1 MKLLKTRK
9 IWGRSLAAFLA
20 AVLVFGAVTT
30 VQAAQVWTGNSGGN
44 WATSGNWSGNNSGR
58 RYIRKGGL
66 TGDKSDIIYLS
77 ANVTETSNTGLCFS
91 YVPDSGYWRFHG
103 QNKYTFDN
111 SGKTGTDY
119 DQDLIC
125 IGYGGGG
132 SSARFY
138 AITLKTRHLTVG
150 GDATHGGYKDTVK
163 YDMTGRLVL
172 DNLDDNAVNELGPVS
187 ITATRTVDL
196 YKGDLYATNANI
208 TCSGNMT
215 AYDFYAEKTGGDWT
229 LNGDLVLGAKAG
241 ATATFTQ
248 NSGTVTV
255 ANNRWTKST
264 SGNGTLNLNGGT
276 FVTQHIQDE
285 VAGGSLTVSF
295 NGGTLKAN
303 NVHSAGLITHGN
315 GAGLNVNVGADGGTI
330 DTGNLNIT
338 IPVAVNAVS
347 GTAGSFTVTGGGS
360 AMFSGQGNLAGALV
374 VGDNTALHWFDQD
387 GAVSASCG
395 FTSLALGA
403 GSTIYLNGDATG
415 VDALP
420 ATVTTTA
427 TAESKANVIIDFSA
441 IPATGSSFTLFPAA
455 SADAFNVS
463 PMFGSL
469 VLPHEVAVVNGNL
482 VLTLVA
488 DNYTWN
494 GSQTNW
500 GDVGAWTK
508 GGAAATWA
516 DGNNAIFNTA
526 NATATLAAGASA
538 AKIEFSADATVGGSA
553 SLSVP
558 VVSVVPDVT
567 ATITAPTC
575 DSLEKTGAGALTL
588 GASRTDQTTLSEGTL
603 KMSSGA
609 TVNPA
614 NLTLGTDSATPVTF
628 DYGGQTL
635 NSQLATFIQS
645 GANVT
650 LTNVVVSNSGSIYLT
665 KDTAPSVLTVA
676 KGASLEFD
684 DHYSLNTVT
693 EATINVAGGTV
704 KATKNVNNWIMQTSL
719 EGRLNIN
726 VTDGGLMEFG
736 GEVYALTCRDAVG
749 GSTDYRDPS
758 LYFRVVDSTL
768 RVLNNK
774 SFRLGYDEN
783 NKNPA
788 CPTGVFAATNSVIY
802 IAYGISIGHNVVG
815 ANTAGSYTADFEN
828 CVITTR
834 FLRVFHDRP
843 LNAVRLNNVRYTV
856 NADDTQGLYS
866 SPQFE
871 TMGAGGTA
879 IKPITIDAGGLVLD
893 TNGHDGTLDSD
904 PQGAGA
910 ISKVGTGKLTVK
922 RNQTSSSPLSC
933 EAGETFVNGGLTIN
947 RPTTV
952 KDGATLTVNATAQS
966 TFASLAFESGSTLNI
981 ESYAVDVTAIAAT
994 ALALP
999 ASGTVELKFNGG
1011 AFPIGR
1017 YAILEK
1023 AGITVADV
1031 DGRLVLSVS
1040 AGAPSWEVSGDTL
1053 YLTVKSA
1060 NDCIWTGAGSDA
1072 KFSNGANWQGGN
1084 IPASGA
1090 NVFIALAAAG
1100 EIECDIADFSPA
1112 SITFPANSAAVTIT
1126 GENAINGVVS
1136 VTNLSSNSHTIDVPV
1151 YFAGD
1156 IQVKQAAMAEVSDL
1170 SKAHV
1175 MFAGGAYAAQGY
1187 ALENGN
1193 SAAVYSRCIFGKYYL
1208 ANGENAPWTAM
1219 YQGSS
1224 KRVCL
1229 ADNSTLYIP
1238 YAGALTE
1245 LYIGNNAHVD
1255 VGKMTLT
1262 AASRVSYRNN
1272 GEMAVTNLTLTGTGD
1287 RHMSYNQGTA
1297 VFKFERVETSMTGNW
1312 CYFADANAA
1321 SKGVYYIGKGGL
1333 NYSSTSAGGTYSIGK
1348 DVANDAQTI
1357 RPWDSDFTIGDR
1369 GNNAASLVL
1378 NRDVTFCTDDESG
1391 TGRTITM
1398 DAIARGYGTTPTVT
1412 VSGSGTL
1419 RVNKSAINTTEP
1431 SVAVTNTATL
1441 ALKPGAI
1448 FTTSTITVN
1457 SGAALQVAESGTLA
1471 LGGDLALKAGATL
1484 GFNYTTRD
1492 APVLDLTD
1500 KTVTFDEGATTNV
1513 VVKITAAEGRRGR
1526 GGVRTL
1532 TSGGKFADAT
1542 VSLAAGAPS
1551 WVAGVSVV
1559 NGDIVLDVKPRG
1571 TMIIVK

>member
-1 MKLLKTRK
+1 MKLLKTSK
-9 IWGRSLAAFLA
+9 IQGGKIAAFLA
-20 AVLVFGAVTT
+20 AVLVFGAATT

-44 WATSGNWSGNNSGR
+44 WATSGNWNGTTGR
-58 RYIRKGGL
+58 RYIRKSGL
-66 TGDKSDIIYLS
+66 SGDKSDIIYLS
-77 ANVTETSNTGLCFS
+77 ANVTETSHTGLCFS

-125 IGYGGGG
+125 IGYGGAG

-150 GDATHGGYKDTVK
+150 GDATHGGYADTVK
-163 YDMTGRLVL
+163 HDMTGRLVL

-255 ANNRWTKST
+255 GTSKWTKST
-264 SGNGTLNLNGGT
+264 DGNGILNLNGGT

-285 VAGGSLTVSF
+285 VAGGSLTVNF

-360 AMFSGQGNLAGALV
+360 ATFSGQGNLVGALI
-374 VGDNTALHWFDQD
+374 VGDNTELHWFDQD

-415 VDALP
+415 VDAFP

-427 TAESKANVIIDFSA
+427 TTESKANVVIDFSA
-441 IPATGSSFTLFPAA
+441 IPATGSSFTLFQVV
-455 SADAFNVS
+455 SADVFNVS

-508 GGAAATWA
+508 GGASATWA

-538 AKIEFSADATVGGSA
+538 AKIEFSADATVNGSA
-553 SLSVP
+553 TLSVP
-558 VVSVVPDVT
+558 VVDVASGVA
-567 ATITAPTC
+567 ATISAPTA
-575 DSLEKTGAGALTL
+575 DPIEKTGAGALTL
-588 GASRTDQTTLSEGTL
+588 GSSRTDQTTLSEGTL
-603 KMSSGA
+603 KMASGA
-609 TVNPA
+609 TVDA
-614 NLTLGTDSATPVTF
+614 SKLTLGTDAAKPVVLDYGAQTLSAASQTYLGGGMDVTLTNGTFAFTSAVAFSDVNMPASLTIAKDATLSTSERFIFNTATARTIKVDGGELDLTGLSSSKNAWIMQNSSGTLRIDAANALLKANGYVYAGTGHDSEGLSPKLDWTVLDSTFIITGNGLFLGNRGNQPMSRYPVTPQVTFAMTNSVFYTEKGFILGQNPTDNTSQTAGFYIADFDHCTVTSKLCRVYGDRPANAIRFNGVTLVSNGNGDSWIDAVGFADGATPVTV
-628 DYGGQTL
+628 
-635 NSQLATFIQS
+635 
-645 GANVT
+645 GAD
-650 LTNVVVSNSGSIYLT
+650 G
-665 KDTAPSVLTVA
+665 
-676 KGASLEFD
+676 LEMD
-684 DHYSLNTVT
+684 NNGYAMTVT
-693 EATINVAGGTV
+693 ANLGGTGAV
-704 KATKNVNNWIMQTSL
+704 TK
-719 EGRLNIN
+719 
-726 VTDGGLMEFG
+726 
-736 GEVYALTCRDAVG
+736 
-749 GSTDYRDPS
+749 
-758 LYFRVVDSTL
+758 
-768 RVLNNK
+768 
-774 SFRLGYDEN
+774 
-783 NKNPA
+783 
-788 CPTGVFAATNSVIY
+788 TGN
-802 IAYGISIGHNVVG
+802 
-815 ANTAGSYTADFEN
+815 
-828 CVITTR
+828 
-834 FLRVFHDRP
+834 
-843 LNAVRLNNVRYTV
+843 
-856 NADDTQGLYS
+856 
-866 SPQFE
+866 
-871 TMGAGGTA
+871 
-879 IKPITIDAGGLVLD
+879 
-893 TNGHDGTLDSD
+893 
-904 PQGAGA
+904 
-910 ISKVGTGKLTVK
+910 GKLTIAES
-922 RNQTSSSPLSC
+922 QTSTGALSC

-981 ESYAVDVTAIAAT
+981 ESYAVDVTAIAAP

-1031 DGRLVLSVS
+1031 DGRFVLSVS

-1053 YLTVKSA
+1053 YLVVKSA
-1060 NDCIWTGAGSDA
+1060 NDCIWTGAGSNA

-1090 NVFIALAAAG
+1090 NVFIALATAG

-1136 VTNLSSNSHTIDVPV
+1136 VTNLSANSHTIDVPV

-1156 IQVKQAAMAEVSDL
+1156 IQVKQAAMAEVGDL
-1170 SKAHV
+1170 AKAHV
-1175 MFAGGAYAAQGY
+1175 TFAGGAYAAPGY
-1187 ALENGN
+1187 ALENDS
-1193 SAAVYSRCIFGKYYL
+1193 SAAVYSRCIFGRYYL
-1208 ANGENAPWTAM
+1208 AKGEDAPWTAM
-1219 YQGSS
+1219 YQNSNR
-1224 KRVCL
+1224 RVCL

-1262 AASRVSYRNN
+1262 ADSRVSYRNN

-1287 RHMSYNQGTA
+1287 RSMSHNQGTTVSP
-1297 VFKFERVETSMTGNW
+1297 VFKFERIDTSMTVNW
-1312 CYFADANAA
+1312 CYFADGNAA
-1321 SKGVYYIGKGGL
+1321 SRGVYYIGAGGL
-1333 NYSSTSAGGTYSIGK
+1333 NFSSSSATGSYCVGK

-1357 RPWDSDFTIGDR
+1357 RPWYSDFTIGDR
-1369 GNNAASLVL
+1369 GNGSACFVM

-1398 DAIARGYGTTPTVT
+1398 DAIARGYGAAPTVT

-1419 RVNKSAINTTEP
+1419 RVNKSAKNTTQL

-1457 SGAALQVAESGTLA
+1457 SGAALQVAEAGTLA

-1513 VVKITAAEGRRGR
+1513 VVKITASEGRRGR

-1542 VSLAAGAPS
+1542 VSLAAGAPT
-1551 WVAGVSVV
+1551 WVKGVSVV
-1559 NGDIVLDVKPRG
+1559 DGDIVLNVKSTG
-1571 TMIIVK
+1571 MVIIIK